1 MQIEPPLDSVSTP
14 ISTEPSPKLRVA
26 MLARLV
32 GIQLTAAMVIL
43 GIPAVTPALREEF
56 TLSRAGAG
64 LLMTAAFLGVVAGS
78 WPAGRAV
85 DAIGVRRAML
95 MASGGLGVSLAI
107 LGVAPSYAAVLVVL
121 FVVGLFYSP
130 VTPATNVGV
139 VAWAPS
145 GFRTRG
151 MAIKQMGVSA
161 GAAISAALIPLLTAG
176 FGWRI
181 AVVFVGVLV
190 AVAGVLSA
198 QWFRR
203 PAEARALA
211 RRGRLE
217 NRPLVVS
224 LGVAT
229 LLLLLVQH
237 SVSTHYILAL
247 QDRGVAL
254 VAAGGALSLLQV
266 SATGARYGW
275 AWISDRRLRGNTP
288 LAVLISCFAS
298 AVVLSGM
305 TLFDGTHAPAVAA
318 VFLGLTTQAAN
329 GLMQLILSDSGGGA
343 PASSTGLGMSIGFS
357 GTVIGPPLFG
367 FLADTWTYRSSW
379 IVLAAVSLGA
389 GVITWR
395 ASRAISH

>member
-1 MQIEPPLDSVSTP
+1 
-14 ISTEPSPKLRVA
+14 
-26 MLARLV
+26 
-32 GIQLTAAMVIL
+32 
-43 GIPAVTPALREEF
+43 
-56 TLSRAGAG
+56 
-64 LLMTAAFLGVVAGS
+64 MTAAFLGVVAGS
-78 WPAGRAV
+78 WPAGRVV
-85 DAIGVRRAML
+85 DSIGVRRSML
-95 MASGGLGVSLAI
+95 AASVGLGVSLAL

-161 GAAISAALIPLLTAG
+161 GAAISAVLIPLLTTG
-176 FGWRI
+176 FGWRT
-181 AVVFVGVLV
+181 AVVVVGVLV

-198 QWFRR
+198 NWFRR
-203 PAEARALA
+203 PPEARASA

-224 LGVAT
+224 LGIAT

-237 SVSTHYILAL
+237 SVSTHFILAL

-254 VAAGGALSLLQV
+254 VAAGAALSLLQV

-275 AWISDRRLRGNTP
+275 AWISDRPLGGNTP
-288 LAVLISCFAS
+288 LTVLISCCAS
-298 AVVLSGM
+298 AAVLSGM
-305 TLFDGTHAPAVAA
+305 TVFDGAHAPAVAA

-357 GTVIGPPLFG
+357 GTVIGPPVFG
-367 FLADTWTYRSSW
+367 FMADAWTYRFSW
-379 IVLAAVSLGA
+379 IALAAVSLSA

-395 ASRAISH
+395 ASRGISR

>member
-1 MQIEPPLDSVSTP
+1 
-14 ISTEPSPKLRVA
+14 
-26 MLARLV
+26 
-32 GIQLTAAMVIL
+32 
-43 GIPAVTPALREEF
+43 
-56 TLSRAGAG
+56 
-64 LLMTAAFLGVVAGS
+64 
-78 WPAGRAV
+78 
-85 DAIGVRRAML
+85 
-95 MASGGLGVSLAI
+95 
-107 LGVAPSYAAVLVVL
+107 VLVVL
-121 FVVGLFYSP
+121 FVIGLFYSP

-139 VAWAPS
+139 VAWAAS

-161 GAAISAALIPLLTAG
+161 GAAISAALIPLLTTW

-198 QWFRR
+198 NWFRR
-203 PAEARALA
+203 PPEVRASA

-217 NRPLVVS
+217 NRPLVVT

-237 SVSTHYILAL
+237 SVSTHFILAL

-254 VAAGGALSLLQV
+254 VAAGAALSLLQV

-275 AWISDRRLRGNTP
+275 AWISDRPLRGNTP
-288 LAVLISCFAS
+288 LTVLVSCFAS
-298 AVVLSGM
+298 AAVLSGM
-305 TLFDGTHAPAVAA
+305 TLFDGTQAPALAA
-318 VFLGLTTQAAN
+318 IFLGLTTQAAN
-329 GLMQLILSDSGGGA
+329 GLMQLILSDSGGAA

-357 GTVIGPPLFG
+357 GTVIGPPVFG
-367 FLADTWTYRSSW
+367 LLADAWTYRSSW
-379 IVLAAVSLGA
+379 ILLAAVSLTA

>member
-1 MQIEPPLDSVSTP
+1 MQIEPLDSVSTP

-32 GIQLTAAMVIL
+32 GIQLTTAMVIL

-56 TLSRAGAG
+56 ALSRAGAG

-85 DAIGVRRAML
+85 DAIGVRRSML
-95 MASGGLGVSLAI
+95 VASVGVGFFLAL

-121 FVVGLFYSP
+121 FVIGLFYSP

-139 VAWAPS
+139 VAWASS

-161 GAAISAALIPLLTAG
+161 GAAISAALIPLLTTW

-198 QWFRR
+198 NWFRR
-203 PAEARALA
+203 PPEVRASA

-275 AWISDRRLRGNTP
+275 AWISDRPLRGNTP
-288 LAVLISCFAS
+288 LAVLMSCFAS
-298 AVVLSGM
+298 AAVLSGM
-305 TLFDGTHAPAVAA
+305 TLFDGTQAPAVAA
-318 VFLGLTTQAAN
+318 IFLGLTTQAAN
-329 GLMQLILSDSGGGA
+329 GLMQLILSDSGGAA

-357 GTVIGPPLFG
+357 GTVIGPPVFG
-367 FLADTWTYRSSW
+367 LLADAWTYRSSW
-379 IVLAAVSLGA
+379 ILLAAVSLTA

>member
-1 MQIEPPLDSVSTP
+1 
-14 ISTEPSPKLRVA
+14 

-32 GIQLTAAMVIL
+32 GIQLTTAMVIL

-85 DAIGVRRAML
+85 DAIGVRRSML

-203 PAEARALA
+203 PAEARASA

-275 AWISDRRLRGNTP
+275 AWISDRPLRGNTP

-329 GLMQLILSDSGGGA
+329 GLMQLILSDSGGAA

-357 GTVIGPPLFG
+357 GTVIGPPVFG
-367 FLADTWTYRSSW
+367 LLADAWTYRSSW
-379 IVLAAVSLGA
+379 IVLAAVSLSA

>member
-1 MQIEPPLDSVSTP
+1 
-14 ISTEPSPKLRVA
+14 

-32 GIQLTAAMVIL
+32 GIQLTTAMIIL

-56 TLSRAGAG
+56 ALSRAGAG
-64 LLMTAAFLGVVAGS
+64 LLMTAAFLGVVGGS

-85 DAIGVRRAML
+85 DAIGVRRSML
-95 MASGGLGVSLAI
+95 AASVGLGGSLAL
-107 LGVAPSYAAVLVVL
+107 LGVAPSYAGVLLVL

-161 GAAISAALIPLLTAG
+161 GAAISAALIPLLTTW

-190 AVAGVLSA
+190 SVAGVLSA
-198 QWFRR
+198 NWFRR
-203 PAEARALA
+203 PPEVRASA
-211 RRGRLE
+211 RRGGLE

-224 LGVAT
+224 LGIAT

-237 SVSTHYILAL
+237 SVSTHFILAL

-254 VAAGGALSLLQV
+254 VAAGAALSLLQV

-275 AWISDRRLRGNTP
+275 AWISDGPLRGNTP
-288 LAVLISCFAS
+288 LAMLITCFAS
-298 AVVLSGM
+298 AAVLTGM
-305 TLFDGTHAPAVAA
+305 TVFDGTQAPAVAA

-357 GTVIGPPLFG
+357 GTVIGPPVFG
-367 FLADTWTYRSSW
+367 FLADAWTYRFSW
-379 IVLAAVSLGA
+379 IVLAAVSLSA

>member
-1 MQIEPPLDSVSTP
+1 MQIEPLDSVSTP

-32 GIQLTAAMVIL
+32 GIQLTTAMVIL

-56 TLSRAGAG
+56 ALSRAGAG

-85 DAIGVRRAML
+85 DAIGVRRSML
-95 MASGGLGVSLAI
+95 VASVGVGFFLAL

-121 FVVGLFYSP
+121 FVIGLFYSP

-139 VAWAPS
+139 VAWASS

-161 GAAISAALIPLLTAG
+161 GAAISAALIPLLTTW

-198 QWFRR
+198 NWFRR
-203 PAEARALA
+203 PPEVRASA

-275 AWISDRRLRGNTP
+275 AWISDRPLRGNTP

-298 AVVLSGM
+298 AAVLSGM
-305 TLFDGTHAPAVAA
+305 TLFDGTQAPAVAA
-318 VFLGLTTQAAN
+318 IFLGLTTQAAN
-329 GLMQLILSDSGGGA
+329 GLMQLILSDSGGAA

-357 GTVIGPPLFG
+357 GTVIGPPVFG
-367 FLADTWTYRSSW
+367 LLADAWTYRSSW
-379 IVLAAVSLGA
+379 ILLAAVSLTA